1 MMLVQ
6 KYEIISLPAYIEF
19 SFFNIKT
26 ELEQRNGDEATS
38 ALTSLLMLTKKTMK
52 KRCFQDSGLAH

>member
-38 ALTSLLMLTKKTMK
+38 ALTSLLMLTKKTVK
-52 KRCFQDSGLAH
+52 KRCFQHSGLAH